1 MSTFT
6 KNKPALLRERRHWR
20 ARERHALKE
29 TGERPRLNVFR
40 SSKHIF
46 AQVIDDSN
54 GHTLAAASTLDA
66 GIRSQAKELTKVEEA
81 KRVGKLIAERAQA
94 AGIKKVVF
102 DRGSFRYHGRVKA
115 LADASREAGL
125 EF

>member
-1 MSTFT
+1 MAATT
-6 KNKPALLRERRHWR
+6 KNKPALLRQRRHWR
-20 ARERHALKE
+20 ARERHNLKG
-29 TGERPRLNVFR
+29 TPERPRLNVFR

-46 AQVIDDSN
+46 AQVIDDSR

-66 GIRSQAKELTKVEEA
+66 DIRAQAKELNKVEEA
-81 KRVGKLIAERAQA
+81 KRVGKLVAERAQA

-102 DRGSFRYHGRVKA
+102 DRGGFRYHGRVKA

>member
-1 MSTFT
+1 MAHG
-6 KNKPALLRERRHWR
+6 NKSAVLRERRHWR
-20 ARERHALKE
+20 ARERHNLQG
-29 TGERPRLNVFR
+29 TPQRPRLNVFR

-46 AQVIDDSN
+46 VQVIDDSK
-54 GHTLAAASTLDA
+54 GHTLASASTLDA
-66 GIRSQAKELTKVEEA
+66 SIRAQAKELNKIEEA

-94 AGIKKVVF
+94 AGIKQVVF
-102 DRGSFRYHGRVKA
+102 DRGGFRYHGRVKA

>member
-1 MSTFT
+1 MNST
-6 KNKPALLRERRHWR
+6 KNKTTLLRQRRHWR
-20 ARERHALKE
+20 ARERHNLKGS
-29 TGERPRLNVFR
+29 TERPRLNIFR
-40 SSKHIF
+40 STKHIF
-46 AQVIDDSN
+46 VQLIDDSK

-66 GIRSQAKELTKVEEA
+66 TIRSQAKELNKIEES

-102 DRGSFRYHGRVKA
+102 DRGGFRYHGRVKA

>member
-1 MSTFT
+1 MNST
-6 KNKPALLRERRHWR
+6 KNKSSLLRQRRHWR
-20 ARERHALKE
+20 ARERHNLQGSA
-29 TGERPRLNVFR
+29 ERPRLNVFR

-46 AQVIDDSN
+46 VQVIDDSK

-66 GIRSQAKELTKVEEA
+66 PIRAQAKELTKVEEA
-81 KRVGKLIAERAQA
+81 KRVGQLIAERAQA
-94 AGIKKVVF
+94 VGIKKVVF
-102 DRGSFRYHGRVKA
+102 DRGGFRYHGRVKA